1 MPGVVVHRYHP
12 SAARFL
18 LDTHRHG
25 GPIYRCLTPDA
36 LLHLSRPNAEPLHIL
51 HLVRPVLNS
60 HEHTSRPVGVNP
72 FLLFRCG
79 QVPIPDP
86 LAELAG
92 GKILELRHVQHAT
105 GQLHI
110 PIPFSAV

>member
-1 MPGVVVHRYHP
+1 MILIFFCRPP
-12 SAARFL
+12 PFTAA
-18 LDTHRHG
+18 
-25 GPIYRCLTPDA
+25 A
-36 LLHLSRPNAEPLHIL
+36 LVAV
-51 HLVRPVLNS
+51 LVRIVLNS